1 MQKHAFFSL
10 NYAPGLLKEMLA
22 ISKELT
28 SDDDKII
35 MCLSEKYQWMLDE
48 TLHVEFFKSFLE
60 KLGKVGQLLAI
71 PFVILQIFKTF
82 FKCRIDTCI
91 IYNIS
96 IYNSFIFMISSFFG
110 VKKKVL
116 ILHEPY
122 KEKTLVRGFF
132 VKLYFYMAELVQW
145 IPIALS
151 THVVLMSP
159 NGEKIFRSR
168 FKKYPGFVV
177 GAHLTVPDYYST
189 ESSGKTRTF
198 YSVVGRFNKIKK
210 IDYFFDF
217 VCWSVDKDYSHEFLV
232 VTSSDISKELR
243 LLPGLVRQR
252 ITVINPDQLS
262 DSIIYDAL
270 CESKAVLL
278 LQPVITQSGV
288 LPFSFMSGTPVISLE
303 NPGFSQYVEN
313 QCNGL
318 LIDDPKDFI
327 NIQKS
332 IDFIESNLP
341 FLSAEARKTYL
352 RYFHPKNV
360 RKFLSSII

>member
-1 MQKHAFFSL
+1 MQKYAFFSL

-22 ISKELT
+22 ISGELT
-28 SDDDKII
+28 KDQDEVA
-35 MCLSEKYQWMLDE
+35 MYLSKKYKWMLED
-48 TLHVEFFKSFLE
+48 TLNVEFFKSFLE
-60 KLGKVGQLLAI
+60 KFGKFGQLVAI
-71 PFVILQIFKTF
+71 PFVILQIAKTF
-82 FKCRIDTCI
+82 LRCRCDTCI

-96 IYNSFIFMISSFFG
+96 IYNGFIFIISSLFG
-110 VKKKVL
+110 VKKRVL

-122 KEKTLVRGFF
+122 KEKILVQGLF
-132 VKLYFYMAELVQW
+132 VKLYFYMAEVVQW
-145 IPIALS
+145 VPIALS

-168 FKKYPGFVV
+168 FKTYPGIVI
-177 GAHLTVPDYYST
+177 GAHLTVPDYYAAKPP
-189 ESSGKTRTF
+189 EKMRRF

-217 VCWSVDKDYSHEFLV
+217 VAWSVDKDYSHEFLV
-232 VTSSDISKELR
+232 VTSSDILKELR
-243 LLPGLVRQR
+243 SLPDSVRQR
-252 ITVINPDQLS
+252 ITVINPNQLS

-270 CESKAVLL
+270 SESKAVLL

-288 LPFSFMSGTPVISLE
+288 LPFSFMSGTPVISLR
-303 NPGFSQYVEN
+303 NPGFSQYVIN

-318 LIDDPKDFI
+318 LIDDTKDFI

-341 FLSAEARKTYL
+341 SLSSEARKTYL